1 MEQVILI
8 IAGAYGT
15 LAVLLGAF
23 GAHGLKKVLDPDA
36 LQSFETGV
44 RYLMY
49 HAIVLLVLMHYFD
62 LESAAQR
69 ASTLLIAIGTGL
81 FSLSIFI
88 LIWAKHKGRSLKKF
102 GLVTPLGGLMMLL
115 GWSLVVYIFLV
126 Q

>member
-23 GAHGLKKVLDPDA
+23 GAHGLKKVLDAEA

-49 HAIVLLVLMHYFD
+49 HALLLLVLMQYFD
-62 LESAAQR
+62 LGTGAQR
-69 ASTLLIAIGTGL
+69 VAVWLISVGVGL
-81 FSLSIFI
+81 FSFSIFV
-88 LIWAKHKGRSLKKF
+88 LLWAKRKGMKLNKF
-102 GLVTPLGGLMMLL
+102 ALVTPLGGLMMLL
-115 GWSLVVYIFLV
+115 GWGITVYVFLV